1 MHAEVLTRDENH
13 VSVGPGTVANERV
26 RLLDEL
32 EGLLTRQIELAHQG
46 DAAGERFSVLTAR
59 AGSLVEKIAQLGPA
73 GSVEY
78 QHKFERLREL
88 YETLSLVLAAEKADV
103 CEELSRIRRG
113 RKTIGMYRRT
123 I

>member
-73 GSVEY
+73 GPGEY
-78 QHKFERLREL
+78 QHRFERLREL

-103 CEELSRIRRG
+103 CEELSRVRKG
-113 RKTIGMYRRT
+113 RKVVAVYHKNV
-123 I
+123 